1 MGAYRSSRSLQPVLR
16 GTEPC
21 ICAQARDNH
30 LMSEKFLSRW
40 SKRKLEE
47 REKSAE
53 APLSPPAETIPDE
66 PDLVTPE
73 QIAALP
79 AVESVNSAED
89 LMVFL
94 RKGIPVALRMAALRK
109 LWVLDPEIR
118 DFVGDARDYSW
129 DWNVPGG
136 VPVSG
141 PLEPG
146 TDVDSMVRKIF
157 GEDEPESVRE
167 KVTADPEPTK
177 PVEDIKRRTAPT
189 PAEPEIVENDEYNSM
204 TSDETIP
211 RRHGGALPA

>member
-1 MGAYRSSRSLQPVLR
+1 MEAYRSTRALQLVL
-16 GTEPC
+16 GGIEPC
-21 ICAQARDNH
+21 ICPQARDNH
-30 LMSEKFLSRW
+30 TMSEKFLSRW

-47 REKSAE
+47 SEQSAKV
-53 APLSPPAETIPDE
+53 PVSPPAEASPDE

-73 QIAALP
+73 EIAALP

-94 RKGIPVALRMAALRK
+94 RKGIPVAMRMAALRK

-157 GEDEPESVRE
+157 GEDEPETTSE
-167 KVTADPEPTK
+167 NMTAELEPVQ
-177 PVEDIKRRTAPT
+177 PVEELQRRTPPPPEQ
-189 PAEPEIVENDEYNSM
+189 PAIAENKEHDDMS
-204 TSDETIP
+204 SDEISP

>member
-1 MGAYRSSRSLQPVLR
+1 
-16 GTEPC
+16 
-21 ICAQARDNH
+21 
-30 LMSEKFLSRW
+30 MSEKFLSRW

-53 APLSPPAETIPDE
+53 APVSPPAEAIPDD

-73 QIAALP
+73 EIAALP

-89 LMVFL
+89 LMIFL

-118 DFVGDARDYSW
+118 DFVGDARDYAW

-157 GEDEPESVRE
+157 GEDEPETARE
-167 KVTADPEPTK
+167 NVTAELKPA
-177 PVEDIKRRTAPT
+177 PVEEVQRRTPLPPEQ
-189 PAEPEIVENDEYNSM
+189 PATVENGERGAM
-204 TSDETIP
+204 ILDETIP